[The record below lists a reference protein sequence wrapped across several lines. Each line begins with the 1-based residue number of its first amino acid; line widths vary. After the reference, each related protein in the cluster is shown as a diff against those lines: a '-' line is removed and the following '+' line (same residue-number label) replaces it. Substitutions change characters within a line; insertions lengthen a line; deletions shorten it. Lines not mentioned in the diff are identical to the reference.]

1 MLGAESRLNIY
12 SAPNEYFYAA
22 KLAPASLLVFVVALA
37 LYLAALFCPD
47 NFPARDEAAGL
58 TRRFGAFVVDFM
70 MCGILATAPM
80 TLVALGLEGLA
91 TGQFSLEVERDY
103 RMGHDSIASGLV
115 IVSMVIMLLLFSL
128 PLSNK
133 RRSAG
138 TVLCGFAIR
147 SDEPLGLGGACGRTF
162 LGFITLSG
170 MIVSVPMAL
179 RRDDKRMW
187 HDLAFD
193 TRAVVAVA
201 PHPAGETQA

>member
-12 SAPNEYFYAA
+12 SAPGEYLYAA
-22 KLAPASLLVFVVALA
+22 KFAPASLLTFVVALA
-37 LYLAALFCPD
+37 LYLAAIFRPD
-47 NFPARDEAAGL
+47 SYPVRDEAAGL
-58 TRRFGAFVVDFM
+58 MRRFGAFFIDFM
-70 MCGILATAPM
+70 LCGILATAPM
-80 TLVALGLEGLA
+80 TLIALGLEGLA

-115 IVSMVIMLLLFSL
+115 IVSMVIMLVLFSL
-128 PLSNK
+128 PLSKN

-138 TVLCGFAIR
+138 TVLCGYAIK
-147 SDEPLGLGGACGRTF
+147 SDEPIGLGSACGRTF

-193 TRAVVAVA
+193 TRAISAVT
-201 PHPAGETQA
+201 PESAGEG